1 MPELGITLD
10 QKNPQFVFKDQTKAT
25 MQRKSQS
32 MSTREFNEMQ
42 NIRRNNLQ
50 GEVLN
55 ILKHIYT
62 LKVRNPY
69 EGFDTQRCERTK
81 CSL

>member
-1 MPELGITLD
+1 
-10 QKNPQFVFKDQTKAT
+10 

-62 LKVRNPY
+62 LKVRNLY

-81 CSL
+81 RSL